1 MPFTLNV
8 GFAGMCLL
16 ASEGDPE
23 HPTAMHVLLPAAA
36 GRVGPHGAG
45 NEAEVH
51 SPVLLYH
58 TSNETEGSAEQK
70 AATRLDIP
78 NKLLDFVAQAKL
90 LESPKQEL
98 EPPSAA
104 VVDVGEL
111 GCSNVPIDFVNDR
124 NPGPDVS
131 VRASFKAG
139 TFHVHD
145 DAEGAYWTIKGK
157 QRRMA
162 IRVFWSMIVDDT
174 RLVLKVKGLNGTSDG
189 PKLTLYPDKD
199 NNRINLW
206 IMHSPE
212 SQIPKELPPRTLH
225 KKIDPKAKAHHFA
238 AYYELLSRP
247 VPEFESDPGA
257 VFLAAA
263 AGAGSEVTCT
273 TAKALIGP

>member
-1 MPFTLNV
+1 MAFTLNL

-16 ASEGDPE
+16 TSEGDPE
-23 HPTAMHVLLPAAA
+23 HPKAIHVLLPAAA
-36 GRVGPHGAG
+36 AHVGPHGAG
-45 NEAEVH
+45 SEAEVH

-58 TSNETEGSAEQK
+58 TSNETEGLAELK
-70 AATRLDIP
+70 PATRLDIP
-78 NKLLDFVAQAKL
+78 NKLLDFVTQVKL
-90 LESPKQEL
+90 QDKQDL
-98 EPPSAA
+98 EPPSTA

-111 GCSNVPIDFVNDR
+111 GCSNVSVDLVNDA

-145 DAEGAYWTIKGK
+145 DADGAYWTIKGK

-162 IRVFWSMIVDDT
+162 IRVYWSMIVDDT
-174 RLVLKVKGLNGTSDG
+174 RLVLKVKGLNGASDG

-212 SQIPKELPPRTLH
+212 TQIPKELPPRTVH

-247 VPEFESDPGA
+247 LPEFESDPGA
-257 VFLAAA
+257 VSFAAA

-273 TAKALIGP
+273 TAKAVVGP